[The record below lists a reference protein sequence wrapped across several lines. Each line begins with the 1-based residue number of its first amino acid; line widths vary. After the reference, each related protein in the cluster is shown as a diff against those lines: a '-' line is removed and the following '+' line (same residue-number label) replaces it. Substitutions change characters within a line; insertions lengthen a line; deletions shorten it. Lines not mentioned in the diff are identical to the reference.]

1 MEKQF
6 MLGNEAIARGAFEAG
21 VKVVAGYPG
30 TPATEI
36 VDHCAAYPGVY
47 AEWSTNEKHAFEVA
61 AGASL
66 TNQRALAVMKHNGT
80 NAAADFLMHINFTG
94 IKAGMV
100 LVSADDPGGLSSQ
113 CEEDTRILIHN
124 YAHVPVF
131 DPATIQEA
139 YAMTKAAF
147 TLSEQTEV
155 LFALRPVMRIN
166 HAGGMIEYGE
176 KSGIER
182 KAEFVPDRSRFVMSA
197 VVEKEYGG
205 ELRPKMRHRWLNNKQ
220 VELKE
225 IMEAS
230 PFNWV
235 EEGEGETGFIACG
248 IGYAFFKE
256 AEQIYGK
263 KLPVLK
269 LSTLPL
275 PEQKV
280 LQFVK
285 QVKRVVVLEE
295 IEPVV
300 ERLIK
305 QLCFVNKVMLEIL
318 GREEYLPAEG
328 ELSANLVLSAI
339 ESAVAGQPFPEPAKG
354 NYIPARTRTQCPGC
368 SHRGL
373 LAALKEVVRK
383 NGGVVTGDIG
393 CHDAGTFEP
402 MKLQA
407 TIYCMGSSIP
417 MAYGIKAA
425 GFDKPVYALIGD
437 STFFHNGLTGLAS
450 AIANGADITVV
461 IAYNSTTAMT
471 GFQPHPGTGRSLTLD
486 HGNAIDPGTVASAM
500 GAKVYRCNPY
510 QVEETAKVLAE
521 AAKEKG
527 VKVVIAEAL
536 CYLKFGREGKISY
549 VSRKIYVNQDI
560 CNGCSL
566 CVRAFGCPAIT
577 ISDGKAL
584 IDQSS
589 CNGCGVCSWVCKR
602 GAIQ

>member
-1 MEKQF
+1 MKKQF

-47 AEWSTNEKHAFEVA
+47 AEWSANEKHAFEVA

-66 TNQRALAVMKHNGT
+66 TNQRSLAVMKHNGT

-100 LVSADDPGGLSSQ
+100 LISADDPGGLSSQ

-131 DPATIQEA
+131 DPADIQEA

-147 TLSEQTEV
+147 SLSEQMEV

-166 HAGGMIEYGE
+166 HAGGMIEFAE
-176 KSGIER
+176 KSGTEQ
-182 KAEFVPDRSRFVMSA
+182 KVEFVPDRSRFVMSA

-220 VELKE
+220 AELKG
-225 IMEAS
+225 IMEES
-230 PFNWV
+230 PFNWA

-256 AEQIYGK
+256 AEQIYGR

-285 QVKRVVVLEE
+285 RYKRIVVLEE

-300 ERLIK
+300 EKLVK
-305 QLCFVNKVMLEIL
+305 QLCFTNKVMLDIW
-318 GREEYLPAEG
+318 GRDGYLPAEG
-328 ELSANLVLSAI
+328 ELSANLVLTAI
-339 ESAVAGQPFPEPAKG
+339 ECAVIGQPFPQPAQG
-354 NYIPARTRTQCPGC
+354 TYIPARTRTQCSGC

-450 AIANGADITVV
+450 AIANGADITVIV
-461 IAYNSTTAMT
+461 AYNSTTAMT
-471 GFQPHPGTGRSLTLD
+471 GFQPHPGSGRSLTLD
-486 HGNAIDPGTVASAM
+486 HVNVIDPGKVAAAM
-500 GAKVYRCNPY
+500 GAKIYHCNPY
-510 QVEETAKVLAE
+510 QVEETAQVLAE
-521 AAKEKG
+521 AATEAG

-536 CYLKFGREGKISY
+536 CYLKFGREGKVSY
-549 VSRKIYVNQDI
+549 VARDISINQDV

-566 CVRAFGCPAIT
+566 CVRTFGCPAIT
-577 ISDGKAL
+577 ISEGKAV
-584 IDQSS
+584 IDKSS
-589 CNGCGVCSWVCKR
+589 CNGCGVCIWVCKR